1 MDNLTIS
8 GLARAAGVSI
18 ETIRY
23 YQRRGLLEEPEKP
36 LNGIRH
42 YSADAAGRVRFIKKA
57 QKLGFSLEEVG
68 TLLALNDGLHCNEAR
83 EVAERK
89 LIAIRSKLA
98 DLAAMEQTLTALV
111 RQCERGGKE
120 RYCPIISNLL
130 ESENNLF

>member
-68 TLLALNDGLHCNEAR
+68 ALLALNDGLHCNEAR
-83 EVAERK
+83 KVAERK

-111 RQCERGGKE
+111 RQCEGGGKE
-120 RYCPIISNLL
+120 RYCPIIANLL
-130 ESENNLF
+130 ESENN